1 MDYAVLYMDP
11 MRLCVETRGLLDM
24 QKRRK
29 LLVVWIKIKLPIANM
44 IVGIIL
50 DPGVHVMTN
59 PGVRIIQAQGVY
71 ITFA

>member
-50 DPGVHVMTN
+50 DSGVHVMTN
-59 PGVRIIQAQGVY
+59 PGVRIIQA
-71 ITFA
+71 